1 MIVLDIYEADDF
13 GAADKVERIEGTYNG
28 KAFELDR
35 VYSDY
40 NEEDD
45 TYGLIEVEWYDGDS
59 SLKDE
64 ELEDTIIERFW
75 DMDYD
80 ETEFKLPSE
89 QDENDQSKQKIEEID
104 KFSLAEK
111 IALFLLIVT
120 ERSDGN
126 LHKDEWKFVE
136 NNLVIKDSKTTDL
149 INHPSLLDIIDL
161 TSKTT
166 IISSKEI
173 KQHGKQIL
181 ETLLSQSQFD
191 KFKKW
196 YDQNWDVYFEK
207 HEINFME
214 FFGAEIIPYYE
225 PLFSSLNMTFK
236 KWVYTLLIELL
247 KVEDAGE
254 ENNQTKQGW
263 AQGLPGD
270 IGLGDVKIKFTG
282 SKTVNYEGGASY
294 SGEFVNDLC
303 HGKGTYTH
311 ADGSS
316 YSGEFAKDLM
326 HGKGIYKWASGGKF
340 EGVFVN
346 GKQKGKGIYFWPDG
360 SSYFD
365 NWEDGIHNAEG
376 TYTDV
381 KHKKYHN
388 IYSVY
393 IKSVEETKKILQD
406 SNIKLDFN
414 FKSKLL
420 NNLSAPKFVKSIIID
435 HNKEDSISKIINNIL
450 KSESI
455 GSELISKI
463 AKRSDLDNT
472 NQEIVNLKMRISQLK
487 EENKESKNYVWLEDS
502 LLSIK
507 GWGSYVFEALY
518 KDEDVHIRSAVA
530 KNPSLPPN
538 LLTELAKD
546 NNSLIK
552 VSVLSNPS
560 CNKTVLTLASEDTGN
575 YSSSRVRKTV
585 ALNSG
590 TPKVVIDKL
599 IIDEHRWVREAAA
612 SHPTIDKQ
620 KIDELI
626 KTGDRYLLKGLGSNP
641 NCTKTTKINI
651 NSLLK
656 DEEKYP
662 LHWIETVESHK
673 MDGVP
678 VHPKRFWLELGSKAT
693 TAEWLYD
700 KIYDGD
706 GGYTDIDI
714 DEWNEDEDLGEVG
727 YAYYLWVDC
736 PKYTNTNAAFFQVNV
751 YLPNQEA
758 TDIYIVPLDDVISD
772 LIEKNYREEIEDLF
786 ERYPWIADV
795 INEEDVYKK

>member
-1 MIVLDIYEADDF
+1 M
-13 GAADKVERIEGTYNG
+13 
-28 KAFELDR
+28 
-35 VYSDY
+35 
-40 NEEDD
+40 
-45 TYGLIEVEWYDGDS
+45 
-59 SLKDE
+59 
-64 ELEDTIIERFW
+64 
-75 DMDYD
+75 
-80 ETEFKLPSE
+80 
-89 QDENDQSKQKIEEID
+89 KQKIEEID

-111 IALFLLIVT
+111 ISLFLLIVT

-126 LHKDEWKFVE
+126 LHKDEWKFIE
-136 NNLVIKDSKTTDL
+136 NNIVIQDSKTTNL
-149 INHPSLLDIIDL
+149 VKHPSLLHIIDL

-166 IISSKEI
+166 VITNEEV

-181 ETLLSQSQFD
+181 ETLLNQSQFN

-196 YDQNWDVYFEK
+196 HDQNWDVYFEK
-207 HEINFME
+207 YGITFME

-225 PLFSSLNMTFK
+225 SLFSSLNRTFK
-236 KWVYTLLIELL
+236 KWVYSLLIELL

-254 ENNQTKQGW
+254 ENNQNKQGW

-282 SKTVNYEGGASY
+282 SKTVDYEGGASY
-294 SGEFVNDLC
+294 SGDFVNDLC
-303 HGKGTYTH
+303 HGKGIYTH

-326 HGKGIYKWASGGKF
+326 HGKGTYKWASGCKF

-346 GKQKGKGIYFWPDG
+346 GKQKGKGIYFWADG

-406 SNIKLDFN
+406 SNIKLDSN
-414 FKSKLL
+414 FKLKLL
-420 NNLSAPKFVKSIIID
+420 NNLSDSSFLENVVKGLVD
-435 HNKEDSISKIINNIL
+435 
-450 KSESI
+450 
-455 GSELISKI
+455 
-463 AKRSDLDNT
+463 
-472 NQEIVNLKMRISQLK
+472 NQEAFIKKAIKKLSQDK
-487 EENKESKNYVWLEDS
+487 
-502 LLSIK
+502 
-507 GWGSYVFEALY
+507 
-518 KDEDVHIRSAVA
+518 
-530 KNPSLPPN
+530 
-538 LLTELAKD
+538 
-546 NNSLIK
+546 
-552 VSVLSNPS
+552 
-560 CNKTVLTLASEDTGN
+560 GN
-575 YSSSRVRKTV
+575 YSSSRIRKTV
-585 ALNSG
+585 AQNSL
-590 TPKVVIDKL
+590 TSLDIIETLID
-599 IIDEHRWVREAAA
+599 DEHRYVREAAA

-626 KTGDRYLLKGLGSNP
+626 KTGDRYLLKGLASNP
-641 NCTKTTKINI
+641 NCTKTTKFNI

-678 VHPKRFWLELGSKAT
+678 VHPKRFWLELGSK
-693 TAEWLYD
+693 AEWLYD